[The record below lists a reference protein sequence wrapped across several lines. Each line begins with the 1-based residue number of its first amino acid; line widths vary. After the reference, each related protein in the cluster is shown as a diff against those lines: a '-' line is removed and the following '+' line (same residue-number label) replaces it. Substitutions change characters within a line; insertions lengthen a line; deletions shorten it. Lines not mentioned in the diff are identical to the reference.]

1 MNQRGVYAPIG
12 MALTSMGPNSY
23 SAGEGFA

>member
-12 MALTSMGPNSY
+12 MALTSMGPNSC
-23 SAGEGFA
+23 SAGEGFV